1 MILAPVCTSAY
12 FEIGGVMRII
22 SELEAIE
29 IIGDNLRDIMK
40 NTRISQNELAK
51 ESMLTQGTISRCLNK
66 QYMPSLKTIMNLC
79 YALNCEYNDLLPDY
93 YLVR

>member
-1 MILAPVCTSAY
+1 MSDRT
-12 FEIGGVMRII
+12 I

-40 NTRISQNELAK
+40 DARISQNELAK
-51 ESMLTQGTISRCLNK
+51 ESRLTQAPISRCLNK
-66 QYMPSLKTIMNLC
+66 QYMPSVKTIMNLC
-79 YALNCEYNDLLPDY
+79 YALNCDYQDLLPDY

>member
-1 MILAPVCTSAY
+1 MSDRT
-12 FEIGGVMRII
+12 I

-40 NTRISQNELAK
+40 DARISQNKLAK
-51 ESMLTQGTISRCLNK
+51 ESRLTQATISRCLNK
-66 QYMPSLKTIMNLC
+66 QYMPSVKTIMNLC
-79 YALNCEYNDLLPDY
+79 YALNCDYNDLLPDY